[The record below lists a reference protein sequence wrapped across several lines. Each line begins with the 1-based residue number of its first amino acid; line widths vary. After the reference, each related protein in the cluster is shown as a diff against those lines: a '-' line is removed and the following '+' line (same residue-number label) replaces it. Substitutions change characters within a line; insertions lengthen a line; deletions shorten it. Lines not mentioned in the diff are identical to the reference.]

1 MKPQPSGLSR
11 RAARSPHEKAAQDQ
25 YSAAGG
31 SSEASAPR
39 PRHRAARGPPVP
51 ERAPQRLHVR
61 RHPALALS
69 TAGLFAVHP
78 VHTEAVDGIVGRAEL
93 ISACFVF
100 LTLLVAWRIVH
111 QDDAERGRSL
121 ARARTLGP
129 AMAGGLLLLALL
141 SKETAI

>member
-1 MKPQPSGLSR
+1 MTPQPSGLSR
-11 RAARSPHEKAAQDQ
+11 RAARSPPARLSDR
-25 YSAAGG
+25 AGIPFHVQNLLWHG
-31 SSEASAPR
+31 AASASLFLLVLEMF
-39 PRHRAARGPPVP
+39 AS
-51 ERAPQRLHVR
+51 
-61 RHPALALS
+61 PALALS

-121 ARARTLGP
+121 ARARTLG
-129 AMAGGLLLLALL
+129 
-141 SKETAI
+141 